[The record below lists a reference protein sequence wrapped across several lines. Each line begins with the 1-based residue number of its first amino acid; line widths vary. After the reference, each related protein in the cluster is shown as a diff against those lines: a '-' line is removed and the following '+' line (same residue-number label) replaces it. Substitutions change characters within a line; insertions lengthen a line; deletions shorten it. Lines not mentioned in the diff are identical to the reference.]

1 LSFEKLSP
9 RYGHQAQKDHSEG
22 HAAYHSLRNGFY
34 GYPVTEAN
42 CRRKRSWTVG
52 YGRRQLSRNPPT
64 LVFSFFFYFS
74 FCDQPI
80 ADFTIHN
87 DNFLVFLI
95 KVQIKTDMGV
105 FDETVHKCYSSRF
118 LWLKIAYYT
127 NACDVDILYLHIAFI
142 GTWI

>member
-1 LSFEKLSP
+1 MSIKTTLKKKKTISNTFLKLCQELNNLKCVFLNLNHNIKTLNKHNKNIWNTKIRSYRKLSFEKLSP

-64 LVFSFFFYFS
+64 VIFFVFFF
-74 FCDQPI
+74 I
-80 ADFTIHN
+80 
-87 DNFLVFLI
+87 FLF
-95 KVQIKTDMGV
+95 
-105 FDETVHKCYSSRF
+105 
-118 LWLKIAYYT
+118 AT
-127 NACDVDILYLHIAFI
+127 NR
-142 GTWI
+142 